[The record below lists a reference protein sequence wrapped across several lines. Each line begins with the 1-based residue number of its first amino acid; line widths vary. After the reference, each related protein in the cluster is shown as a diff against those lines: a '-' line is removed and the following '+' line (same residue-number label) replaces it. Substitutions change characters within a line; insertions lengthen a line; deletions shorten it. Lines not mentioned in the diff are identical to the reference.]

1 MYPEAI
7 EFLRRSADV
16 EYHDSNE
23 SYPPDEL
30 LSRLEDKDCAITQLT
45 DEFSADVIEALP
57 NLKVIANVAV
67 GYDNVDIEAAT
78 RRKILVTNT
87 PDVLTETTAD
97 FAFALL
103 TAAARRIPEAD
114 RFLRAGK
121 WREWGIDL
129 LCGQD
134 IYRRTLGIV
143 GLGRIGQA
151 MARRARGFDMT
162 LLYHDAVRADTD
174 VEREIGL
181 HFVPLEKLLKD
192 SDFVS
197 VHVPLVPE
205 TRKLINASRLA
216 LMKKTA
222 VLVNTSR
229 GPVIDEAALVEALKN
244 ERIAAAGLDVF
255 QDEPEVN
262 PGLIELDNVVLTP
275 HIASASVETRKKMCL
290 MAAENALAALDG
302 KRPANLVN
310 PEAFEAA

>member
-7 EFLRRSADV
+7 DLLRRSADID
-16 EYHDSNE
+16 YHDSNI

-30 LSRLEDKDCAITQLT
+30 MDRLHDKDGAITQLT
-45 DEFSADVIEALP
+45 DRFSAEVIEALP

-97 FAFALL
+97 FAFSLL
-103 TAAARRIPEAD
+103 TAAARRISEAD

-121 WREWGIDL
+121 WRQWGIDL

-134 IYRRTLGIV
+134 IYGKTLGIV

-151 MARRARGFDMT
+151 VARRARGFAMKIV
-162 LLYHDAVRADTD
+162 YHDAVQARDE
-174 VEREIGL
+174 VEAELEAR
-181 HFVPLEKLLKD
+181 FVPLEALLEE

-197 VHVPLVPE
+197 VHVPLLTE

-229 GPVIDEAALVEALKN
+229 GPVIDEAALAEALKAG
-244 ERIAAAGLDVF
+244 EIAAAGLDVF
-255 QDEPEVN
+255 EREPEVH
-262 PGLIELDNVVLTP
+262 PDLLDLDNVILTP
-275 HIASASVETRKKMCL
+275 HIASASVETRKKMCM
-290 MAAENALAALDG
+290 MAVENALAALDG
-302 KRPANLVN
+302 KRPPNLVN